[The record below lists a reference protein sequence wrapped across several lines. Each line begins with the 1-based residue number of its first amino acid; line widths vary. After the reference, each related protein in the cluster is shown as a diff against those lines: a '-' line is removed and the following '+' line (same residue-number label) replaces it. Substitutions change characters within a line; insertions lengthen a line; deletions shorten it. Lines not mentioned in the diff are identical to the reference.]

1 MRPKEP
7 PATTPDDLFRAHL
20 SNIINPRHELVRL
33 AQLIDWR
40 MFETAFGPLYAEV
53 GRPGLPTRLL
63 VGLHLLKHIFN
74 LSDEVVCAGWVE
86 NPYYQHF
93 CGFDYFQYELPIDR
107 SSMTRWR
114 ERIGPGGMEVLLK
127 ATIEAGLDGGV
138 VAPKDLER
146 VTVDTTVQPKAVAHP
161 SDARL
166 YHRGREILV
175 RLAAKHGLGLR
186 QSYAR
191 LGKRALRKA
200 GAYLHAR
207 QNNRAK
213 REIKRLKT
221 FLGRVS
227 RDIRRKLAGNQA
239 LVPHFARALV
249 LVDRLLAQQRHDT
262 RKLYS
267 LHAPEVEC
275 LAKGKAHKKYEFGV
289 KVSVA
294 VTNRSG
300 FVLGMMALPG
310 NPGACPRAGRRPDPG
325 DGHTLQ
331 TAAGQVERLTGTPV
345 ARLYVDRGYRGHN
358 DRQKDRVFLSGQRRG
373 LTPTIRKELRRRSAI
388 EPAIG
393 HMKTDGRLG
402 RNYLLG
408 TLGDAINAILAGVG
422 HNLRL
427 ILNWLRAL
435 FALVITTLLL
445 IPLPQTQ
452 TPAVTSR

>member
-7 PATTPDDLFRAHL
+7 LTTTTDDLFRARL
-20 SNIINPRHELVRL
+20 SNIINPRHEVVRL
-33 AQLIDWR
+33 AQMIDWR

-53 GRPGLPTRLL
+53 GRPGLPTRLM
-63 VGLHLLKHIFN
+63 VGLHLLKHVFN
-74 LSDEVVCAGWVE
+74 LSDEVVCARWVE

-93 CGFDYFQYELPIDR
+93 CGFDYFQHELPVDR

-127 ATIEAGLDGGV
+127 ATIAAGLDGGV
-138 VAPKDLER
+138 VAAKELER
-146 VTVDTTVQPKAVAHP
+146 VTLDTTVQPKAVTHP

-175 RLAAKHGLGLR
+175 RLATKHGLVLR

-191 LGKRALRKA
+191 LGKRVLRKA

-221 FLGRVS
+221 FLGRVT
-227 RDIRRKLAGNQA
+227 RDIRRKLAGNAA
-239 LVPHFARALV
+239 LTSHFARALA

-262 RKLYS
+262 GKLYS

-325 DGHTLQ
+325 DGHTLDG
-331 TAAGQVERLTGTPV
+331 AARQVERLTGTPI

-358 DRQKDRVFLSGQRRG
+358 DRRKDRVFLSGQRRG

-393 HMKTDGRLG
+393 HMKSDGRLG

-422 HNLRL
+422 YNLRL

-435 FALVITTLLL
+435 FALIVTALLR
-445 IPLPQTQ
+445 IER
-452 TPAVTSR
+452 SRREVGRKS